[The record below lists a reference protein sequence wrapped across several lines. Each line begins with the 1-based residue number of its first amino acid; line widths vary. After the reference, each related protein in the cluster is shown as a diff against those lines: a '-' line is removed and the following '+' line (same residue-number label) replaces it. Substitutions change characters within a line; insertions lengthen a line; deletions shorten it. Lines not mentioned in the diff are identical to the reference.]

1 MNNIIKL
8 VTKDS
13 VNINNRE
20 FTRVMGGFNENSVI
34 VTGKQVGELLGY
46 ANGDKTV
53 NLTISRNIKS
63 FTNEYLL
70 DLKSGYLNDQDI
82 EMLNSL
88 GYSKQSISNSKNIYI
103 LSHLGLLLFLQIADI
118 KKDYS
123 EFISEYFEADE
134 KLNVARIRFEHE
146 FGNLLRTSFYGL
158 LNIEDQYSC
167 CNNKYRIDFYDIEKR
182 LAIEYDE
189 GHHAN
194 RINEDINRQKEIE
207 EELNCNFIRVVK
219 GEEFQGINKIITH
232 LMNNKLESAS

>member
-13 VNINNRE
+13 VSINNRE
-20 FTRVMGGFNENSVI
+20 FTRVMGGFNENSII
-34 VTGKQVGELLGY
+34 VTGKQVGELL
-46 ANGDKTV
+46 DKELKHV
-53 NLTISRNIKS
+53 NEIINRNINT

-70 DLKSGYLNDQDI
+70 DLKSEYLNDRDI
-82 EMLNSL
+82 ETLKAV
-88 GYSKQSISNSKNIYI
+88 GYTNMQIAKANNIYI

-123 EFISEYFEADE
+123 EFISEYFETDE

-194 RINEDINRQKEIE
+194 RINEDISRQNEIE
-207 EELNCNFIRVVK
+207 EELNCNFIRVAK
-219 GEEFQGINKIITH
+219 GEEFQGINKIITY
-232 LMNNKLESAS
+232 LMNSKLESAS

>member
-1 MNNIIKL
+1 MRDIIKL

-13 VNINNRE
+13 ISINNRE
-20 FTRVMGGFNENSVI
+20 FTRVVGGFNENSVI
-34 VTGKQVGELLGY
+34 VTGKQVGELLEY

-53 NLTISRNIKS
+53 NAIIKRNIKS
-63 FTNEYLL
+63 FTEEYLL
-70 DLKSGYLNDQDI
+70 DLKSFSLSYRDAEILK
-82 EMLNSL
+82 SL
-88 GYSKQSISNSKNIYI
+88 GYSNQSIANSNNIYI

-123 EFISEYFEADE
+123 EFISEYFETDE

-167 CNNKYRIDFYDIEKR
+167 CNNKYRIDFYDVEKR

-194 RINEDINRQKEIE
+194 RINEDINRQNEIE
-207 EELNCNFIRVVK
+207 EELSCSFIRVAK
-219 GEEFQGINKIITH
+219 GEELKGLNKIITY
-232 LMNNKLESAS
+232 LMNNKLELAS

>member
-189 GHHAN
+189 EHHAN

-207 EELNCNFIRVVK
+207 EELGCNFIRVAK
-219 GEEFQGINKIITH
+219 GEEFQGINKIITY
-232 LMNNKLESAS
+232 LINNKLESAS